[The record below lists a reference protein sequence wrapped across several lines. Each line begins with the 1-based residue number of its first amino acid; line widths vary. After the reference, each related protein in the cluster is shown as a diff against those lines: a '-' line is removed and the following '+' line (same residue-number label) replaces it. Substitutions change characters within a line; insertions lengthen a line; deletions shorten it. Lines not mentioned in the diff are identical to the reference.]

1 MERERLLGLRLH
13 SHGLAE
19 PHTAAPAA
27 VVARMGAI
35 QAQLYE
41 SGKWTIGARAGC
53 TRRQV
58 DDAIANGAIVRTW
71 MMRGTLH
78 FVPSA
83 DVRWMLALLTP
94 PIITGSASRVR
105 QLELDDGQFARAEAA
120 LSRELRQS
128 GQLTRKQALAVLRA
142 EGLST
147 DGQRGYALLS
157 RASQRGLIAFGP
169 QQGTQETFVL
179 LDGVA
184 PPGRTWQREEALV
197 ELARR
202 YFTSHG
208 PASAQDFAR
217 WSGLTLTDTRK
228 AILALGGE
236 LEHDVYQGM
245 DVYFATAQPQPTA
258 GALLLAGFDEYVLGY
273 RDRSPVLDHE
283 HDGDVVPGK
292 NGIFQP
298 TLMLDGRVAGTWKA
312 AEFRGAMTVEVLP
325 FQPLSL
331 EQEQALSRSA
341 TQYGGYLGLPVRL
354 QIATSADSTEG

>member
-1 MERERLLGLRLH
+1 MERERLLRLRLH

-19 PHTAAPAA
+19 PHTAGPAA
-27 VVARMGAI
+27 VVARMGAV

-41 SGKWTIGARAGC
+41 SGKWTIGARTGC
-53 TRRQV
+53 TRQDV
-58 DDAIANGAIVRTW
+58 DDTIAAGAIVRTW

-78 FVPSA
+78 FVPPA

-94 PIITGSASRVR
+94 PIIAGSASRVR

-120 LSRELRQS
+120 LGRELRQS
-128 GQLTRKQALAVLRA
+128 GLLTRKQALAVLRA